1 MSVSFEIL
9 VLSFLYFWQGN
20 ARDPGSIPGSG
31 RSPGKENGNSLQCS
45 WLENPIDRGAWW
57 ATVHAVTEL
66 DMTEWLTEDI
76 HYHELFGGLFDRR
89 PRKNEKLQKLIPC
102 V

>member
-1 MSVSFEIL
+1 MVNNQLANAGDAGSVPGWGRAPGG
-9 VLSFLYFWQGN
+9 VHGN
-20 ARDPGSIPGSG
+20 P
-31 RSPGKENGNSLQCS
+31 LQYSC
-45 WLENPIDRGAWW
+45 LENPIDRGAWW

-66 DMTEWLTEDI
+66 DMTEWLTEDM